1 MGYRAWLWPA
11 VIVLASGLLVAAA
24 DAGSAQRKGG
34 TLRISLD
41 RDLDSVD
48 PALAYTAESWALEY
62 ATCAKLYTYPDK
74 PLPDGAVVIPEVATS
89 FPTVSTDGK
98 TVTIGLRS
106 TFRFSTGK
114 AVTAANFVA
123 AFNRDADPDLQSPA
137 ASYLHEIVGAD
148 AVLDGKAKTIS
159 GVTAVDRFRLQI
171 RTTRPLADLV
181 YRLTL
186 PFFCPIPIDTPPRE
200 IDDPVGSGPYY
211 VVSRV
216 PSRVT
221 MVKRNPYYSG
231 ARPANVDQIVWSVGL
246 GAEACRAAVE
256 QDQADY
262 CGAAG
267 VPAGD
272 YRELAAT
279 YGVNRSGGQLFF
291 EPTLAIVYFAFN
303 HDRPA
308 FKGRGQIALA
318 KAINWAIDRPA
329 LVRTLGYLGGERTDQ
344 ILPPA
349 IGRDASLYPLGG
361 VTQRSLVKARELL
374 AQATFKPKSLVLYAG
389 GGPTRL
395 WAQIFQFNLERLGIE
410 VDIKYFP
417 TGGAMLAQAGT
428 RGEPFDVAIASWGPD
443 YADGF
448 GYFGPLLDGDQLTA
462 TGNANIAYFD
472 RPKYN
477 REIERIESLSGE
489 ARSKA
494 WADLDVEMMRDD
506 PPWAPFMVLSNVDFV
521 SKSFGCYVFQ
531 PAISHLDLA
540 AACKK

>member
-1 MGYRAWLWPA
+1 LWPA
-11 VIVLASGLLVAAA
+11 VIVLVSGLLVAVA

-48 PALAYTAESWALEY
+48 PALAYTTESWALEY
-62 ATCAKLYTYPDK
+62 ATCAKLYSYPDK
-74 PLPDGAVVIPEVATS
+74 PLPEGASVVPEVATGL
-89 FPTVSTDGK
+89 PTVSKDGR
-98 TVTIGLRS
+98 TLTIRLRHG
-106 TFRFSTGK
+106 FRFSTGQ

-123 AFNRDADPDLQSPA
+123 AFNRDADPNLQSPA
-137 ASYLHEIVGAD
+137 VSYLHEIVGAD
-148 AVLDGKAKTIS
+148 AVIDGGAKTIS
-159 GVTAVDRFRLQI
+159 GITAPGRFQLQI
-171 RTTRPLADLV
+171 RTTQPLADLV

-186 PFFCPIPIDTPPRE
+186 PFFCPIPSDTPPHE
-200 IDDPVGSGPYY
+200 ITNPVGSGPYY
-211 VVSRV
+211 VASRV
-216 PSRVT
+216 PSRET
-221 MVKRNPYYSG
+221 MLKRNPYYSG
-231 ARPANVDQIVWSVGL
+231 DRPANVDQIVWSVGL

-256 QDQADY
+256 QDQQDY
-262 CGAAG
+262 CGGSG
-267 VPAGD
+267 VPAAD
-272 YRELAAT
+272 YRELATT
-279 YGVNRSGGQLFF
+279 YGINRSGGQLFF
-291 EPTLAIVYFAFN
+291 KPTLAIVYFAFN

-308 FKGRGQIALA
+308 FKGPGQIPLA

-349 IGRDASLYPLGG
+349 IGRNAKLYPLGG
-361 VTQRSLVKARELL
+361 VTQRSLAKARELL

-389 GGPTRL
+389 GGPTRI
-395 WAQIFQFNLERLGIE
+395 WAQILQYNLKRLGIE

-417 TGGAMLAQAGT
+417 SGGAALVQAGN
-428 RGEPFDVAIASWGPD
+428 RGEPFDIAIASWGPD

-448 GYFGPLLDGDQLTA
+448 AYFGPLLDGNQLSA

-472 RPKYN
+472 QPKYN
-477 REIERIESLSGE
+477 QEIERIESMSGE

-506 PPWAPFMVLSNVDFV
+506 PPWAPFMVLSNVDFI
-521 SKSFGCYVFQ
+521 SKSFGCYIFQ